1 MIGLSGVGW
10 PGTIFWPP
18 AGTVILDAL
27 IFSLSDKWL
36 DAGNKADWR
45 TGAGGN
51 RIFAARFDARHYRR
65 NCLLMQSYKRH
76 LMYQFVSV
84 RAAAGG
90 LCLLNRAAYSAWA
103 QAVQLPDSGT
113 ASRSCA

>member
-1 MIGLSGVGW
+1 VGW

-51 RIFAARFDARHYRR
+51 RILLPASMPDIIAEIA
-65 NCLLMQSYKRH
+65 CLCSLIKDILCISP
-76 LMYQFVSV
+76 YQCAPPPVVYACCIGPRTAPGADSI
-84 RAAAGG
+84 
-90 LCLLNRAAYSAWA
+90 
-103 QAVQLPDSGT
+103 QLPDSGT
-113 ASRSCA
+113 VSRFCA